1 MRDSC
6 VRNTGGF
13 KKREHRLGGRR
24 RVNLSPETLVP
35 SLVPACRVPV
45 STASLR
51 ESGRLEAERERRER
65 GLAGGRVHEKDRTGA
80 TLPKGGCCM
89 ARTWGIGPQT
99 LLSLRLRRPEPHGA
113 AACPQQRALIAQA
126 IVVDRAG
133 LCPSSPMDVFPVAT
147 EAAPSSMPSVPS
159 NCRRPCRLLPRLAE

>member
-113 AACPQQRALIAQA
+113 AACPQTGCHRHRA
-126 IVVDRAG
+126 RAG
-133 LCPSSPMDVFPVAT
+133 PCTSPQRQAARLRCVRAQQGAPLQSTSPV
-147 EAAPSSMPSVPS
+147 
-159 NCRRPCRLLPRLAE
+159 